1 MTSFKEAKMADLIAY
16 MASRSHDDQHFGV
29 VKAAKLL
36 AFVDFAAY
44 ERCGEPITGARYLK
58 LEHGPVPREFD
69 STLNLL
75 KAKGQVRVQHRGF
88 GRKRQKRI
96 IATPAASWETLSAA
110 ELALADEFLERHRA
124 NTARDVRDL
133 SHEMPGWALV
143 TMRHEIPYHTTMI
156 TLAGPTAQDYA
167 DSAALAQRF
176 GWT

>member
-1 MTSFKEAKMADLIAY
+1 MTSFNEAKMADLIAY
-16 MASRSHDDQHFGV
+16 MASRSRDDEHFGV

-44 ERCGEPITGARYLK
+44 ERRGEPVTGARYLK
-58 LEHGPVPREFD
+58 LQHGPVPREFE

-75 KAKGQVRVQHRGF
+75 KAKGQVKVEHRGF

-96 IATPAASWETLSAA
+96 VATPQASWASLDPN
-110 ELALADEFLERHRA
+110 ELALADEFLRRHRDD
-124 NTARDVRDL
+124 TARDVRDL

-143 TMRHEIPYHTTMI
+143 TMRHEIPYHTAMI

-167 DSAALAQRF
+167 DGAALARRF